1 MKDEHL
7 YVGGLGKEWTT
18 STGEVMNE
26 NPEWV
31 KVVGCRGSV
40 DHENWVSSYNALRAA
55 AGIQPPGKGPVPPAG
70 GLRRMLVCC
79 TCASSDHLLPNSA
92 VSFRAVLMISVCDG
106 CFQLGTNEP
115 FVLHS
120 PRQIA
125 SRCLRLQ
132 PPPTRALWLF
142 AKGRAWASLLT
153 Q

>member
-55 AGIQPPGKGPVPPAG
+55 AGIQPPGKGLAPPEGAAGEWWRAAQALPPA
-70 GLRRMLVCC
+70 LCFQ
-79 TCASSDHLLPNSA
+79 TTA
-92 VSFRAVLMISVCDG
+92 VFRAQVC
-106 CFQLGTNEP
+106 
-115 FVLHS
+115 
-120 PRQIA
+120 
-125 SRCLRLQ
+125 
-132 PPPTRALWLF
+132 
-142 AKGRAWASLLT
+142 
-153 Q
+153 

>member
-31 KVVGCRGSV
+31 KVVGSRGSV
-40 DHENWVSSYNALRAA
+40 DHENWVSSYSALRAA
-55 AGIQPPGKGPVPPAG
+55 AGIQPPGKGLAPPGGHLTDAG
-70 GLRRMLVCC
+70 VLRVRFLRAFASNHGSVVSGSVLV
-79 TCASSDHLLPNSA
+79 
-92 VSFRAVLMISVCDG
+92 ISVCDDCSQQASG
-106 CFQLGTNEP
+106 FWGQMSHLL
-115 FVLHS
+115 FLHS

-132 PPPTRALWLF
+132 PPPA
-142 AKGRAWASLLT
+142 
-153 Q
+153 

>member
-55 AGIQPPGKGPVPPAG
+55 AGIQPPGKGLAPPGGRRAG
-70 GLRRMLVCC
+70 GGVLRRRVPRPF
-79 TCASSDHLLPNSA
+79 ASKP
-92 VSFRAVLMISVCDG
+92 
-106 CFQLGTNEP
+106 
-115 FVLHS
+115 
-120 PRQIA
+120 PRCR
-125 SRCLRLQ
+125 SGLRLGDFC
-132 PPPTRALWLF
+132 P
-142 AKGRAWASLLT
+142 
-153 Q
+153 